1 MWVCP
6 VVHVTDDIYIDDQ
19 YQEALGF
26 MLVHETK
33 ERAEVRADGLPAV
46 RLLSEVSPRFSIR
59 RAYANLK
66 RRVRNA

>member
-6 VVHVTDDIYIDDQ
+6 VVHVADGIYIDDQ

-26 MLVHETK
+26 MLVYETK
-33 ERAEVRADGLPAV
+33 AQAEVHAAGIPVR
-46 RLLSEVSPRFSIR
+46 RLLFEVPPRFSIR